1 MNEAYSI
8 KMIGVCFFL
17 LYLLSQAEFIVKQ
30 VEMPWSNDLLLSY
43 DLLNLSRGKIMIK
56 WDLISSNHRN

>member
-1 MNEAYSI
+1 MNEAHSI
-8 KMIGVCFFL
+8 KMIGMCFFL

>member
-17 LYLLSQAEFIVKQ
+17 LYVLSQAEFIVKQ